1 MHIAPEGYAQLQ
13 PPHPQR
19 KTLMKALLLLSIVV
33 ALTAAPA
40 FAGCVT
46 PLNDIR
52 LPNGN
57 KATTG
62 EMIAAQHAI
71 QENNTEVEAYTQCM
85 KAEQD
90 AKIAAIG
97 PDITDEQKSKIAS
110 EYVNRQNAEVEK
122 LQSLAD
128 RYSVEVR
135 TFKAKQASVKSTD
148 QTNQETA
155 AVNSAEQDAAEKAR
169 HDAQAQK
176 ANEKAETPVV
186 PKGN

>member
-1 MHIAPEGYAQLQ
+1 
-13 PPHPQR
+13 
-19 KTLMKALLLLSIVV
+19 MKALVPLSIVV
-33 ALTAAPA
+33 ALAGAPA
-40 FAGCVT
+40 FAGCVA
-46 PLNDIR
+46 PLNDVR

-57 KATTG
+57 KATTD
-62 EMIAAQHAI
+62 EMTAAKHAI

-90 AKIAAIG
+90 AKIDAIG

-110 EYVNRQNAEVEK
+110 EYVNRQNAELEK

-128 RYSVEVR
+128 RYTIEVR
-135 TFKAKQASVKSTD
+135 TFKARQAAAKSTD
-148 QTNQETA
+148 QANQETA

-169 HDAQAQK
+169 HAAQAEK
-176 ANEKAETPVV
+176 ANEKAETPAV